1 MLVDEFE
8 EEQGSVDQRC
18 VQLGREHLVES
29 LLYFVQALLHMS
41 EICINSLVSRNP
53 CTGLA
58 SPRVFSLAC
67 SLSSTVCSLLLVV
80 KLQKERC

>member
-1 MLVDEFE
+1 MLADEFE
-8 EEQGSVDQRC
+8 EEQGCVDQHC
-18 VQLGREHLVES
+18 IQLGREDLLES

-41 EICINSLVSRNP
+41 EIGINGLVSRNP

-58 SPRVFSLAC
+58 SPRVLSLAC
-67 SLSSTVCSLLLVV
+67 SLSSSVCSLLLVV